1 MAQWLWDS
9 GFIAPRHVKPSW
21 TTVKPVSPALA
32 GRFLATV
39 LSRKSPSYWIAMS
52 GGIPKLTTKWSSS
65 AAGGAK
71 EAGIRAVSCLHTALP
86 SSSQSPPPGAPLTP
100 SIWPELQF
108 LPADSASLFL
118 SKQAPRSLSTWVAS
132 ALPSLSGHDLYGCGF
147 TIAPASLQALGGTKE
162 VLTTFGVLK
171 FSSGLDD

>member
-9 GFIAPRHVKPSW
+9 GFIVPWHVKPSR
-21 TTVKPVSPALA
+21 TTVKPVFPALE

-39 LSRKSPSYWIAMS
+39 LPGKSPSYWIAMS

-86 SSSQSPPPGAPLTP
+86 SSRQSPPQEHPWLHP
-100 SIWPELQF
+100 SGQSF
-108 LPADSASLFL
+108 SF
-118 SKQAPRSLSTWVAS
+118 
-132 ALPSLSGHDLYGCGF
+132 
-147 TIAPASLQALGGTKE
+147 SLQTQPHSFCQTSSKSQHVGGLCFPITLRSWPLWLWIHDCSCQPAGPRWHQGGSYHLWSPE
-162 VLTTFGVLK
+162 I
-171 FSSGLDD
+171 